1 MASIQVI
8 AMVGKEIDNATVTI
22 LLPSWWVG
30 LVGKWVGGRAGW
42 VGKWVG
48 GWAGWWVNGWVGG
61 LLGKW
66 VGGLGNKQS
75 SQASPS
81 VSK

>member
-42 VGKWVG
+42 WVS
-48 GWAGWWVNGWVGG
+48 GWVGG